1 MTSIEPTSGITRTG
15 VTPVEPSTPARR
27 RDPVAPTGRSPI
39 EPIPANPP
47 QDLLD
52 DLDTAARVLDDLDEK
67 NVDLKLAVDDKTGR
81 VHVELRDAD
90 GQVLRRVPASQALD
104 LLAGEPGGLADSYA

>member
-1 MTSIEPTSGITRTG
+1 MTSIEPTSGTTRAG
-15 VTPVEPSTPARR
+15 LTPVEPTTPARR
-27 RDPVAPTGRSPI
+27 RDPVAPAGRSAI

-47 QDLLD
+47 QEVLD
-52 DLDTAARVLDDLDEK
+52 DLDTAGRVLGDLDDK
-67 NVDLKLAVDDKTGR
+67 NVSLKLALDDQTGR
-81 VHVELRDAD
+81 VHVELHDAD